1 MVDENRLGTHVSVDI
16 GMFSSTQRRS
26 SSYEQTRM
34 DNYSYKSWI
43 SIHHSKTELC
53 IIVQY
58 VFVQSCCCYRSP
70 TSSCV
75 YRRQS
80 APIENSS
87 VLLCHLFVI
96 KNYWQSTVLYVQ
108 YVQLSSVRKF
118 WELRISWLGFEWPVN
133 ALARPAS
140 PIRFLPPA
148 KTCQNLCH
156 CKTMMFNNFGY
167 PD

>member
-1 MVDENRLGTHVSVDI
+1 MVDENRLWTHVSVDI

-34 DNYSYKSWI
+34 DYYSHKSW
-43 SIHHSKTELC
+43 SSFHHSKTELC

-58 VFVQSCCCYRSP
+58 ALVQSCCCYRSP
-70 TSSCV
+70 TSSCA

-108 YVQLSSVRKF
+108 LSSVCKF
-118 WELRISWLGFEWPVN
+118 WELRIEWPVN
-133 ALARPAS
+133 VLAWPAHQLG
-140 PIRFLPPA
+140 FWHPA
-148 KTCQNLCH
+148 KTWPKPCH
-156 CKTMMFNNFGY
+156 RKTMIY
-167 PD
+167 LIILATRIK